1 MNGEYMHDDY
11 LHEDSLERLNK
22 EQLEKRTVTYCED
35 LIRYTHR
42 GLKKDSQ
49 TSFYAPINRRI
60 AFECAKTNLM
70 KEDVNLTMQTNIRGS
85 SMDFYEAKRSQK
97 M

>member
-1 MNGEYMHDDY
+1 MKGHHMVDDY
-11 LHEDSLERLNK
+11 LDSVKSLSK
-22 EQLEKRTVTYCED
+22 EQIEKKMAKYCLD
-35 LIRYTHR
+35 LVRYTHR

-60 AFECAKTNLM
+60 AFECAKTNLV
-70 KEDVNLTMQTNIRGS
+70 KEDVNLTMQKNIRGS